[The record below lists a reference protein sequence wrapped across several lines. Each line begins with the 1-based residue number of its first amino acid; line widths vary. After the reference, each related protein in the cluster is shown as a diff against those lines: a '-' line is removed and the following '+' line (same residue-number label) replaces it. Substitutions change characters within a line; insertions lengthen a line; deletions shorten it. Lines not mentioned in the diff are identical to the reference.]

1 MDGILD
7 QPAIVAAAGLA
18 AVALLVALRRRR
30 RAPSEEIPGLEAL
43 VREGEYDKAADLALE
58 RDRPRVAIEL
68 LLRGQRLGRAAGVAA
83 RAGDVRLA
91 GELYERA
98 EDFERAAQC
107 YERAG
112 NPAAAKEA
120 RAKARAAAPVTPAP
134 REPAAEATPAPA
146 AKVSP
151 ERAQRDA
158 EECLGAGDIERAA
171 AIYRDAGLFDEAVH
185 LYANV
190 LGQPGEAAPLVA
202 KLGNPERAAEL
213 YEVAGMR
220 GEAARAWADIARSQ
234 RSPDE
239 LAKRVVRLDPEQG
252 LALLEELARGRPLG
266 GDGVSIHFE
275 LAVVLADR
283 GDAARALEIFGA
295 IQGAH
300 GAFRDVGERL
310 KALRPS
316 PAARSPAPPAQDP
329 REEPF
334 AVSYDGG
341 AIDLE
346 RIALEAASAAVAR
359 VRRASVRPAAI
370 PETRAQLTLKV
381 AEGRGTLAPGLEG
394 RAAMSPLLADSAV
407 RAAREGPSI
416 ASLTRFAGG
425 RECDLGNIEV
435 FYRLGLAHLANGDW
449 DEALRCFADVEEASP
464 GYRDAG
470 GRASEVRAWRDAM
483 GSKRTLAGA
492 ESGTAGRYELQGEL
506 GRGGMAV
513 VYRAVDTVLDR
524 VVALKFLNRESSG
537 SAELRE
543 MFQREARSVAHL
555 NHPNIVTV
563 YDFGSFEGRAFLAM
577 EFVEGVTVEQLVHS
591 EGRLSVVEALRI
603 TLQVLDALEF
613 AHARKIIHRD
623 VKPSNMMRS
632 TSGVVKLMDF
642 GLAKSIAQ
650 PGAKASVIAGTP
662 AYMPPEQLYGRD
674 VDHRADLY
682 ATAAS
687 LYEMLCGE
695 APFDS
700 LDRSSMPTPLR
711 RRHAEVPEIIERLVE
726 RGLATDLDARV
737 PSAADFARVIRRV
750 LTKIERE
757 SLRPPA
763 VVGRGEIEVIPALSP
778 PSDSLRALV
787 PAEEPGRHAAET
799 VRHGEPRR

>member
-1 MDGILD
+1 MLD
-7 QPAIVAAAGLA
+7 HPAIFAAAGLA
-18 AVALLVALRRRR
+18 ALALLVALRRR
-30 RAPSEEIPGLEAL
+30 APREDIPGLDAL
-43 VREGEYDKAADLALE
+43 VRAGDYDGAADLALE
-58 RDRPRVAIEL
+58 HDRPKVAIEL
-68 LLRGQRLGRAAGVAA
+68 LLRGQRLARAAGVAS
-83 RAGDVRLA
+83 RGGDMRLA
-91 GELYERA
+91 GELYERV
-98 EDFERAAQC
+98 EEFERAAQC

-112 NPAAAKEA
+112 NAAAAREA
-120 RAKARAAAPVTPAP
+120 RAKIKAAAPKLPEP
-134 REPAAEATPAPA
+134 RGPAAKPAPA
-146 AKVSP
+146 REAQVSP
-151 ERAQRDA
+151 ERAQREA
-158 EECLGAGDIERAA
+158 EECLGAGEIERAA
-171 AIYRDAGLFDEAVH
+171 AIYRDAGLYDEAVH

-190 LGQPGEAAPLVA
+190 LGLPGEAAPLVA
-202 KLGNPERAAEL
+202 RLGNAERAAEL

-220 GEAARAWADIARSQ
+220 VEAARSWADIARSQ

-252 LALLEELARGRPLG
+252 LSLLEELARGRPLS

-295 IQGAH
+295 IEGAH
-300 GAFRDVGERL
+300 GAFRDVAERL
-310 KALRPS
+310 RALRP
-316 PAARSPAPPAQDP
+316 APAPRPPTPPP
-329 REEPF
+329 RDAYDEPF
-334 AVSYDGG
+334 AASHEAG

-346 RIALEAASAAVAR
+346 RIAREAASAAVAR
-359 VRRASVRPAAI
+359 VRRASLRPGAI
-370 PETRAQLTLKV
+370 PETRVQLTLDV
-381 AEGRGTLAPGLEG
+381 SGGRGSLAPGLEV
-394 RAAMSPLLADSAV
+394 RPVMTPLLADSAV

-416 ASLTRFAGG
+416 AALTRFAGG

-449 DEALRCFADVEEASP
+449 DQAQRCFAEVDEASP
-464 GYRDAG
+464 GYRDAAQ
-470 GRASEVRAWRDAM
+470 RASEVRAWRDAM
-483 GSKRTLAGA
+483 GSRRTLAGA
-492 ESGTAGRYELQGEL
+492 EPGAAGRYELQGEL

-524 VVALKFLNRESSG
+524 VVALKFLNEEASS
-537 SAELRE
+537 STELRE

-563 YDFGSFEGRAFLAM
+563 YDFGSFESRAFLAM
-577 EFVEGVTVEQLVHS
+577 EFVEGVTVEQLIHS

-603 TLQVLDALEF
+603 TLQVLDALEY

-623 VKPSNMMRS
+623 VKPSNMMRAS
-632 TSGVVKLMDF
+632 SGVVKLMDF
-642 GLAKSIAQ
+642 GLAKSIA
-650 PGAKASVIAGTP
+650 GVDAKASVIAGTP
-662 AYMPPEQLYGRD
+662 AYMPPEQLYGRN

-700 LDRSSMPTPLR
+700 LDRSTAPTPLR
-711 RRHAEVPEIIERLVE
+711 QRHAEVPEVIERLVA

-737 PSAADFARVIRRV
+737 PTAADFSRVIRRV
-750 LTKIERE
+750 LGRIERE

-763 VVGRGEIEVIPALSP
+763 SAERGEVEVIPMLSP
-778 PSDSLRALV
+778 PSPSLRALV
-787 PAEEPGRHAAET
+787 PSEEPPRQAAVT